1 MQKHATAPAV
11 KALLFSERTPP
22 RAPRACTAPLLARP
36 GDTARPG
43 GGEIRARS
51 EARPRYRPAMDDAD
65 GYFGER
71 VAATYD
77 DPSSEEFD
85 PAVIE
90 RTADVLAG
98 LAGPRLG
105 SSGRAL
111 ELGIGTGRI
120 ALPLARRGVP
130 VHGIDMSRAMV
141 APAPRPPATPP
152 PATAKPPRPASNPR
166 SGTGKAPRSSFPF
179 TVNGSAS
186 STTTTAGTM

>member
-98 LAGPRLG
+98 LAGP
-105 SSGRAL
+105 
-111 ELGIGTGRI
+111 
-120 ALPLARRGVP
+120 
-130 VHGIDMSRAMV
+130 H
-141 APAPRPPATPP
+141 RPPAG
-152 PATAKPPRPASNPR
+152 PPRRPGARHRHVPGDGGPAARQAGRRRDRRDHRRLRHGPGAR
-166 SGTGKAPRSSFPF
+166 SEEHTSELQ
-179 TVNGSAS
+179 
-186 STTTTAGTM
+186 

>member
-1 MQKHATAPAV
+1 MMPNDTAAERSGVHVRREVVHRTRREVGRHRVRVAGVAGVEVTADGLLHAPGLGLPVAGQHVCHSSEPRCWRPA
-11 KALLFSERTPP
+11 
-22 RAPRACTAPLLARP
+22 RA
-36 GDTARPG
+36 GDTARPR

-111 ELGIGTGRI
+111 EL
-120 ALPLARRGVP
+120 
-130 VHGIDMSRAMV
+130 
-141 APAPRPPATPP
+141 
-152 PATAKPPRPASNPR
+152 
-166 SGTGKAPRSSFPF
+166 
-179 TVNGSAS
+179 
-186 STTTTAGTM
+186 